1 MDRFMKVDPVA
12 PFRSTSVRRN
22 ERSAA
27 GGKGEGFSKALS
39 ANSASETPT
48 ATPVGGGTGVG
59 PVDSILALQEVAE
72 DPGKRNRARRRGEEL
87 LDRLEDLR
95 LALLE
100 GRLPLA
106 TIEKLADLVA
116 ARRAQVNDRQLLAI
130 LDEIELR
137 AAVELAK
144 LGRY

>member
-1 MDRFMKVDPVA
+1 MKVDPTA
-12 PFRSTSVRRN
+12 PFRNTSLRRS
-22 ERSAA
+22 ERSGAS
-27 GGKGEGFSKALS
+27 GRSGGFSKILS
-39 ANSASETPT
+39 PDGSSESQN
-48 ATPVGGGTGVG
+48 ATPVGGGAGVG
-59 PVDSILALQEVAE
+59 SVDAILTLQEVVD
-72 DPGKRNRARRRGEEL
+72 DPGQRQRARRRGEEL
-87 LDRLEDLR
+87 LDRLDDLR

-116 ARRAQVNDRQLLAI
+116 AHRAQVNDLRLLSI

>member
-1 MDRFMKVDPVA
+1 MKVDPLT
-12 PFRSTSVRRN
+12 PRRSTSVRRG
-22 ERSAA
+22 EGRDAGGKTGAFSEALSRSGAGEASAAAPAA
-27 GGKGEGFSKALS
+27 GGA
-39 ANSASETPT
+39 
-48 ATPVGGGTGVG
+48 GVG
-59 PVDSILALQEVAE
+59 AVDALLALQEVSE
-72 DPGKRNRARRRGEEL
+72 DPGHRGRARRRGEEL
-87 LDRLEDLR
+87 LDRLDDLR

-116 ARRAQVNDRQLLAI
+116 ARRARVDDPRLLAI
-130 LDEIELR
+130 LDQIELR

>member
-1 MDRFMKVDPVA
+1 MKVDPVA
-12 PFRSTSVRRN
+12 PYRSTSVRRG
-22 ERSAA
+22 ERS
-27 GGKGEGFSKALS
+27 GRGEGFSKVLS
-39 ANSASETPT
+39 EKGGAEAKAAAPLAGGSA
-48 ATPVGGGTGVG
+48 VG

-72 DPGKRNRARRRGEEL
+72 DPGNRKRLRRRGEEL
-87 LDRLEDLR
+87 LDRLDELR

-106 TIEKLADLVA
+106 TIEKLADMVA
-116 ARRAQVNDRQLLAI
+116 VRRTQVSDRHLLAV

>member
-1 MDRFMKVDPVA
+1 MKVDPVV
-12 PFRSTSVRRN
+12 PLRSTSARRT
-22 ERSAA
+22 ERSGA

-39 ANSASETPT
+39 ANNAGEPPT
-48 ATPVGGGTGVG
+48 ATPVGGAAGVA
-59 PVDSILALQEVAE
+59 PVDALLALQEVAE
-72 DPGKRNRARRRGEEL
+72 DPANRNRARRRGEEL
-87 LDRLEDLR
+87 LDQLEELR

-106 TIEKLADLVA
+106 TIEKLAALVTT
-116 ARRAQVNDRQLLAI
+116 RRAQVNDRRLLSI